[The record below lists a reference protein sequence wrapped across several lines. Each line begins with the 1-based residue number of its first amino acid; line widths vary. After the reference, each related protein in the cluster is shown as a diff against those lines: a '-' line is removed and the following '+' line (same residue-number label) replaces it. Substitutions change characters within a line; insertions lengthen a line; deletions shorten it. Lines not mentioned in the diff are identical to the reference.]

1 MSEKLCMLYSK
12 QSRLKAMINEAI
24 TNGAEELAERL
35 DDQLNIVNESI
46 DNEILCIYGRNDSI
60 WS

>member
-12 QSRLKAMINEAI
+12 QSRLKAIINEAI

-35 DDQLNIVNESI
+35 DNQLNAVNESI
-46 DNEILCIYGRNDSI
+46 DNEILCIYSHNDSVE
-60 WS
+60 S